1 VLWAA
6 ARANVH
12 TRAAAGGG
20 ARGDARCERGQRGE
34 HGVVRVDEVVHI
46 DEVAL
51 GGAVARAEVGAS
63 KPKSAGREFGL
74 AAVKVTRVQ
83 HAPHAP
89 HDDTACA
96 SGLTGGGG

>member
-1 VLWAA
+1 MRCGRRRV
-6 ARANVH
+6 RMC

-20 ARGDARCERGQRGE
+20 ARGDARCERGQQGE

-63 KPKSAGREFGL
+63 QPKSAGRESGL
-74 AAVKVTRVQ
+74 AAVKVTI
-83 HAPHAP
+83 
-89 HDDTACA
+89 
-96 SGLTGGGG
+96 